1 VIDLR
6 QVQHAGN
13 EFGEQEIVV
22 ELLQQ
27 LPFRAHRVE
36 RLQQQ
41 RPQLLLGGIDGW
53 SSRAYSLS
61 KSRDK
66 PASAASVSL
75 RVARSG

>member
-41 RPQLLLGGIDGW
+41 RPQLLLGGIDG
-53 SSRAYSLS
+53 R
-61 KSRDK
+61 
-66 PASAASVSL
+66 
-75 RVARSG
+75 